1 MENIRVPIQLGP
13 LSTKVLQHINES
25 KELVSIWKVTN
36 VTAKT
41 RLHLT
46 DHGIGHFQLVT
57 NTSLSMLDIMHRQN
71 VVLSMKSDYGMDYDH
86 SQLVVMLASLLHD
99 VGMSIHR
106 QGHEEF
112 SLFISHD
119 YLNRLLDFLPTEER
133 IILRSEVLHAIISHR
148 SDGHPLSIEAG
159 VVRVADA
166 LDLTRSRIEP
176 DEDEKYID
184 IHTVSANSIDNVE
197 VISGKNTPVA
207 INISMNH
214 TAGLFQVDE
223 LLKHKIN
230 NSGIEKYLDVKV
242 FIDKDNKR
250 VLLKHYLGKSN
261 N

>member
-119 YLNRLLDFLPTEER
+119 YLNRLLDLPTEER